1 MRRAVVVC
9 GANGERGLILEK
21 VVERFARENQSKI
34 LQFGA
39 GGIAVS
45 SLMLTM
51 SNVDLTNVITVNG
64 CRNRCTDKIIERAG
78 AKIRTSCVLD
88 DALQREV
95 GACKTTCSYDFPDVN
110 EEEVRR
116 FVSII
121 AKGLE

>member
-1 MRRAVVVC
+1 MRRAVVIC
-9 GANGERGLILEK
+9 GANGERGVILEK
-21 VVERFARENQSKI
+21 VVERFAKENQSKI

-64 CRNRCTDKIIERAG
+64 CRNKCVERIIERAG
-78 AKIRTSCVLD
+78 AKIGTSCVLD

-95 GACKTTCSYDFPDVN
+95 GACKTTCSFEFPNLND
-110 EEEVRR
+110 EEVVR
-116 FVSII
+116 FVSMI

>member
-1 MRRAVVVC
+1 MRRAVVIC
-9 GANGERGLILEK
+9 GANGERGVILEK
-21 VVERFARENQSKI
+21 VVERFAKEYQSKI

-64 CRNRCTDKIIERAG
+64 CRNKCVDRIIEKAG
-78 AKIRTSCVLD
+78 ARIGASCVLD

-95 GACKTTCSYDFPDVN
+95 GPCKTTCSFDFPDIN
-110 EEEVRR
+110 DEEVGR
-116 FVSII
+116 FISMI

>member
-1 MRRAVVVC
+1 MRRAVVIC
-9 GANGERGLILEK
+9 GANGERGVILEK

-51 SNVDLTNVITVNG
+51 SNADLTNVITVNG
-64 CRNRCTDKIIERAG
+64 CRNKCADKIIERSG
-78 AKIRTSCVLD
+78 AKIGTSCVLD

-95 GACKTTCSYDFPDVN
+95 GACKISCSFDYPDIN
-110 EEEVRR
+110 EEEVQR
-116 FVSII
+116 FVTMI
-121 AKGLE
+121 AKGLG

>member
-1 MRRAVVVC
+1 MRRAVVIC
-9 GANGERGLILEK
+9 GANGERGVILEK

-51 SNVDLTNVITVNG
+51 SNADMTNVITVNG
-64 CRNRCTDKIIERAG
+64 CRNRCVDKIIEKAG
-78 AKIRTSCVLD
+78 AKIGTSCVLD

-95 GACKTTCSYDFPDVN
+95 GACKITCSFDFPSVN
-110 EEEVRR
+110 DEEVTR
-116 FVSII
+116 FVSMI
-121 AKGLE
+121 AKGLG